1 MSDYLKDRPHG
12 VTKFR
17 APKRSDFTR
26 ALRAEA
32 VDLVRYPAFA
42 LVFGGAFVII
52 GLAIATLTYAS
63 EHSYWLVLAVMG
75 FPMVGS
81 LAALGFYLIS
91 WQHHRGRPITMWAI
105 LRAIWALKNGQVPWL
120 AVIVVMMLLF
130 WFFLGHMLFALFLG
144 LQPMVNFS
152 SSAEVFLS
160 ANGLTMLAIGTGVGA
175 VFATLIFSMTLF
187 GLPMLIDRDVDFM
200 TAGLASIAQVMAYP
214 VPYMIWGAVIG
225 LALIAAIIPAFLRMF
240 IVLPLFGHATW
251 HLYKIQQISD
261 HSRPQKPG

>member
-120 AVIVVMMLLF
+120 AVIVVMLLLF

-261 HSRPQKPG
+261 HSRPQKSG